1 MNTECQYTFKDS
13 LYDCLINNNVL
24 MYHMNVLY
32 KELEISKTTK
42 IEKMINIYQCHSFKS
57 IQNSKKNRKQNLKKN
72 RKKIFYKFLQLK
84 RNI

>member
-57 IQNSKKNRKQNLKKN
+57 IQNSNKKQKTEFKK
-72 RKKIFYKFLQLK
+72 RIEK
-84 RNI
+84 NIL